1 MVSVT
6 LVKLVLVIYCRSF
19 SNEIV
24 KAYAQDHFLDVI
36 TNAIGLV
43 AAILASK
50 LYWWIDPAGA
60 ILMMTVCAL
69 TSDD

>member
-1 MVSVT
+1 M
-6 LVKLVLVIYCRSF
+6 
-19 SNEIV
+19 
-24 KAYAQDHFLDVI
+24 KAYAQDHFFDAI

-50 LYWWIDPAGA
+50 LYWWIDPVGA
-60 ILMMTVCAL
+60 IVIMIVCAL

>member
-24 KAYAQDHFLDVI
+24 KTYAQYHFFDVI

-60 ILMMTVCAL
+60 VVMMTVCAL